1 MSCVVVKLTALVMLM
16 WCMIVDVTLLSPVGA
31 AGSGA
36 TPAATKQLHLPTAPT
51 TGPPRTAKFISNR
64 SEILATEVTGNSST
78 SETPEILKDI
88 WLIGLFPLQGKW
100 AGGQGQLPAVEMGI
114 ADVNADPNIL
124 SGYRL
129 RMTIDDTEV
138 SGSNNNNF
146 TRLFQLRAIPT
157 RNHSSLFLILDF
169 NLRDLYFLE
178 VL

>member
-1 MSCVVVKLTALVMLM
+1 MSCVVVKLMALVMLM
-16 WCMIVDVTLLSPVGA
+16 WCMTVDVTLLSPVVGA
-31 AGSGA
+31 AGFDA
-36 TPAATKQLHLPTAPT
+36 TPTTKQFHPPSPST
-51 TGPPRTAKFISNR
+51 TGPPTTAKCISNG
-64 SEILATEVTGNSST
+64 SEISPTEVTGNSSS

-138 SGSNNNNF
+138 SGSNNNNNNNNGLAVSPWPG
-146 TRLFQLRAIPT
+146 T
-157 RNHSSLFLILDF
+157 
-169 NLRDLYFLE
+169 
-178 VL
+178 